1 MRSSPPPSRPG
12 PSARLIE
19 LDGLRGLAAAVVVIH
34 HCLLTVPTFARIGAR
49 PGVVPEEPAARI
61 LTQTP
66 LHLLWAGHE
75 AVLIFF
81 VLSGTALVYPVARRH
96 AQRRRFDWVDYVPR
110 RIVRLWLPAAASTAL
125 AVALMMLVPRST
137 DASLG
142 PWMTQAHPAGLSLRH
157 LLLELALQPRYAYR
171 NTVLWSLHAEAVF
184 SFLLPLVVLVVAL
197 AARTRAWWLPA
208 AACLAVPAVTGDTR
222 ALVYVPV
229 FVLGATAGWRWGH
242 LDAVAPER
250 PAPWATPAALV
261 CLVLVTTGWWPGLQE
276 SVAGR
281 LAAAVTLA
289 AVSAL
294 VVLAVR
300 AGALRA
306 LLRSRTV
313 QYLGALSFSLYLV
326 HEPVIVATRLLTAS
340 WPPWLAAPLAVA
352 VTAPMTWLFHRYVEA
367 PSHRLSRRA
376 GRWVSSRVHRAA
388 RRTR

>member
-1 MRSSPPPSRPG
+1 MPSSPPPSRPG

-19 LDGLRGLAAAVVVIH
+19 LDGLRGLAAVIVVIH
-34 HCLLTVPTFARIGAR
+34 HCLLTVPAFARIGAW

-75 AVLIFF
+75 AVLVFF

-96 AQRRRFDWVDYVPR
+96 AQRRRFDWIDYVPR

-125 AVALMMLVPRST
+125 AVALMVLVPRST
-137 DASLG
+137 AASLG
-142 PWMTQAHPAGLSLRH
+142 PWMTQAHPAGLSARH

-197 AARTRAWWLPA
+197 AARARAWWLPA

-222 ALVYVPV
+222 TLVYVPV

-242 LDAVAPER
+242 LGTIAPER
-250 PAPWATPAALV
+250 PAPWATPAALA
-261 CLVLVTTGWWPGLQE
+261 CLVLITIGWWPGLE
-276 SVAGR
+276 GPVAGR
-281 LAAAVTLA
+281 LAAAVSLA
-289 AVSAL
+289 AVAAL
-294 VVLAVR
+294 VALAVR
-300 AGALRA
+300 AGALRGV
-306 LLRSRTV
+306 LRSRAV

-326 HEPVIVATRLLTAS
+326 HEPVIVATRLLMAS
-340 WPPWLAAPLAVA
+340 WSPWLVAPVAVAGTAPL
-352 VTAPMTWLFHRYVEA
+352 TWLFRRYVEA

-376 GRWVSSRVHRAA
+376 GQWVSSRV
-388 RRTR
+388 RRTAR

>member
-1 MRSSPPPSRPG
+1 MPSSPPPSRPG

-19 LDGLRGLAAAVVVIH
+19 LDGLRGLAAVIVVIH
-34 HCLLTVPTFARIGAR
+34 HCLLTVPAFARIGAW

-75 AVLIFF
+75 AVLVFF

-96 AQRRRFDWVDYVPR
+96 AQRRRFDWIDYVPR

-125 AVALMMLVPRST
+125 AVALMVLVPRST
-137 DASLG
+137 AASLG
-142 PWMTQAHPAGLSLRH
+142 PWMTQAHPAGLSARH

-197 AARTRAWWLPA
+197 AARARAWWLPA

-222 ALVYVPV
+222 TLVYVPV

-242 LDAVAPER
+242 LGTIAPER

>member
-1 MRSSPPPSRPG
+1 MPSSPPPSRPG

-19 LDGLRGLAAAVVVIH
+19 LDGLRGLAAVIVVIH
-34 HCLLTVPTFARIGAR
+34 HCLLTVPAFARIGAW

-75 AVLIFF
+75 AVLVFF

-96 AQRRRFDWVDYVPR
+96 AQRRRFDWIDYVPR

-125 AVALMMLVPRST
+125 AVALMVLVPRST
-137 DASLG
+137 AASLG
-142 PWMTQAHPAGLSLRH
+142 PWMTQAHPAGLSARH

-197 AARTRAWWLPA
+197 AARARAWWLPA

-222 ALVYVPV
+222 TLVYVPV

-242 LDAVAPER
+242 LGTIAPER
-250 PAPWATPAALV
+250 PAPWATPAALA
-261 CLVLVTTGWWPGLQE
+261 CLVLITIGWWPGLE
-276 SVAGR
+276 GPVAGR
-281 LAAAVTLA
+281 LAAAVSLA
-289 AVSAL
+289 AVAAL
-294 VVLAVR
+294 VALAVR
-300 AGALRA
+300 AGALRGV
-306 LLRSRTV
+306 LRSRAV

-326 HEPVIVATRLLTAS
+326 HEPVIVATRLLMAS
-340 WPPWLAAPLAVA
+340 WSPWLVAPVA
-352 VTAPMTWLFHRYVEA
+352 VTVTAPLTWLFRRYVEA

-376 GRWVSSRVHRAA
+376 GQWVSSRV
-388 RRTR
+388 RRTAR

>member
-1 MRSSPPPSRPG
+1 MPSSPPPSRPG

-34 HCLLTVPTFARIGAR
+34 HCLLTVPTFARVGAW
-49 PGVVPEEPAARI
+49 PGVVPADPAARI

-96 AQRRRFDWVDYVPR
+96 AQGRRFDWVDYAPR

-125 AVALMMLVPRST
+125 AVALMVLVPRSA
-137 DASLG
+137 DALLG
-142 PWMTQAHPAGLSLRH
+142 PWMTQAHPAGLSVRH

-222 ALVYVPV
+222 TLVYVPV

-242 LDAVAPER
+242 LEAIAPER
-250 PAPWATPAALV
+250 PAPWATPAALA
-261 CLVLVTTGWWPGLQE
+261 CLVLVTIGWWP
-276 SVAGR
+276 VA
-281 LAAAVTLA
+281 
-289 AVSAL
+289 AL

-306 LLRSRTV
+306 LLRSRAV

-340 WPPWLAAPLAVA
+340 WSPWLVAPLAVA
-352 VTAPMTWLFHRYVEA
+352 VTAPLTWLFHRYVEA

-376 GRWVSSRVHRAA
+376 GRWVSSRVRRAA
-388 RRTR
+388 R

>member
-1 MRSSPPPSRPG
+1 MPSSPPPSRPG

-19 LDGLRGLAAAVVVIH
+19 LDGLRGLAAVIVVIH
-34 HCLLTVPTFARIGAR
+34 HCLLTVPAFARIGAW

-75 AVLIFF
+75 AVLVFF

-96 AQRRRFDWVDYVPR
+96 AQRRRFDWIDYVPR

-125 AVALMMLVPRST
+125 AVALMVLVPRST
-137 DASLG
+137 AASLG
-142 PWMTQAHPAGLSLRH
+142 PWMTQAHPAGLSARH

-197 AARTRAWWLPA
+197 AARARAWWLPA

-222 ALVYVPV
+222 TLVYVPV

-242 LDAVAPER
+242 LGTIAPER
-250 PAPWATPAALV
+250 PAPGATPAALA
-261 CLVLVTTGWWPGLQE
+261 CLVRITIGWWPGLE
-276 SVAGR
+276 GPVAGR
-281 LAAAVTLA
+281 LAAAVSLA
-289 AVSAL
+289 AVAAL
-294 VVLAVR
+294 VALAVR
-300 AGALRA
+300 AGALRGV
-306 LLRSRTV
+306 LRSRAV

-326 HEPVIVATRLLTAS
+326 HEPVIVATRLLMAS
-340 WPPWLAAPLAVA
+340 WSPWLVAPVAVA
-352 VTAPMTWLFHRYVEA
+352 VTAPLTWLFRRYVEA

-376 GRWVSSRVHRAA
+376 GQWVSSRV
-388 RRTR
+388 RRTAR

>member
-1 MRSSPPPSRPG
+1 MPSSPPPSRPG

-19 LDGLRGLAAAVVVIH
+19 LDGLRGLAAVIVVIH
-34 HCLLTVPTFARIGAR
+34 HCLLTVPAFARIGAW

-75 AVLIFF
+75 AVLVFF

-96 AQRRRFDWVDYVPR
+96 AQRRRFDWIDYVPR

-125 AVALMMLVPRST
+125 AVALMVLVPRST
-137 DASLG
+137 AASLG
-142 PWMTQAHPAGLSLRH
+142 PWMTQAHPAGLSARH

-197 AARTRAWWLPA
+197 AARARAWWLPA

-222 ALVYVPV
+222 TLVYVPV

-242 LDAVAPER
+242 LGTIAPER
-250 PAPWATPAALV
+250 PAPWATPAALA
-261 CLVLVTTGWWPGLQE
+261 CLVLITIGWWPGLE
-276 SVAGR
+276 GPVAGR
-281 LAAAVTLA
+281 LAAAVSLA
-289 AVSAL
+289 AVAAL
-294 VVLAVR
+294 VALAVR
-300 AGALRA
+300 AGALRGV
-306 LLRSRTV
+306 LRSRAV

-326 HEPVIVATRLLTAS
+326 HEPVIVATRLLMAS
-340 WPPWLAAPLAVA
+340 WSPWLGAPVAVA
-352 VTAPMTWLFHRYVEA
+352 VTAPLTWLFRRYVEA

-376 GRWVSSRVHRAA
+376 GQWVSSRV
-388 RRTR
+388 RRTAR

>member
-1 MRSSPPPSRPG
+1 MPSSPPPSRPG

-19 LDGLRGLAAAVVVIH
+19 LDGLRGLAAVIVVIH
-34 HCLLTVPTFARIGAR
+34 HCLLTVPAFARIGAW

-75 AVLIFF
+75 AVLVFF

-96 AQRRRFDWVDYVPR
+96 AQRRRFDWIDYVPR

-125 AVALMMLVPRST
+125 AVALMVLVPRST
-137 DASLG
+137 AASLG
-142 PWMTQAHPAGLSLRH
+142 PWMTQAHPAGLSARH

-197 AARTRAWWLPA
+197 AARARAWWLPA

-222 ALVYVPV
+222 TLVYVPV

-242 LDAVAPER
+242 LGTIAPER
-250 PAPWATPAALV
+250 PAPWATPAALA
-261 CLVLVTTGWWPGLQE
+261 CLVLITIGWWPGLE
-276 SVAGR
+276 GPVAGR
-281 LAAAVTLA
+281 LAAAVSLA
-289 AVSAL
+289 AVAAL
-294 VVLAVR
+294 VALAVR
-300 AGALRA
+300 AGALRGV
-306 LLRSRTV
+306 LRSRAV

-326 HEPVIVATRLLTAS
+326 HEPVIVATRLLMAS
-340 WPPWLAAPLAVA
+340 WSPWLVAPLAVA
-352 VTAPMTWLFHRYVEA
+352 VTAPLTWLFRRYVEA

-376 GRWVSSRVHRAA
+376 GQWVSSRV
-388 RRTR
+388 RRTAR

>member
-1 MRSSPPPSRPG
+1 MPSSPPPSRPG

-19 LDGLRGLAAAVVVIH
+19 LDGLRGLAAVIVVIH
-34 HCLLTVPTFARIGAR
+34 HCLLTVPAFARIGAW

-75 AVLIFF
+75 AVLVFF

-96 AQRRRFDWVDYVPR
+96 AQRRRFDWIDYVPR

-125 AVALMMLVPRST
+125 AVALMVLVPRST
-137 DASLG
+137 AASLG
-142 PWMTQAHPAGLSLRH
+142 PWMTQAHPAGLSARH

-197 AARTRAWWLPA
+197 AARARAWWLPA

-222 ALVYVPV
+222 TLVYVPV

-242 LDAVAPER
+242 LGTIAPER
-250 PAPWATPAALV
+250 PAPWATPAALA
-261 CLVLVTTGWWPGLQE
+261 CLVLITIGWWPGLE
-276 SVAGR
+276 GPVAGR
-281 LAAAVTLA
+281 LAAAVSLA
-289 AVSAL
+289 AVAAL
-294 VVLAVR
+294 VALAVR
-300 AGALRA
+300 AGALRGV
-306 LLRSRTV
+306 LRSRAV

-326 HEPVIVATRLLTAS
+326 HEPVIVATRLLMAS
-340 WPPWLAAPLAVA
+340 WSPWLVAPVAVA
-352 VTAPMTWLFHRYVEA
+352 VTAPLTWLFRRYVEA

-376 GRWVSSRVHRAA
+376 GQWVSSRV
-388 RRTR
+388 RRTAR

>member
-1 MRSSPPPSRPG
+1 MPSSPPPSHPG

-19 LDGLRGLAAAVVVIH
+19 LDGLRGLAAVIVVIH
-34 HCLLTVPTFARIGAR
+34 HCLLTVPAFARIGAW

-75 AVLIFF
+75 AVLVFF

-96 AQRRRFDWVDYVPR
+96 AQRRRFDWIDYVPR

-125 AVALMMLVPRST
+125 AVALMVLVPRST
-137 DASLG
+137 AASLG
-142 PWMTQAHPAGLSLRH
+142 PWMTQAHPAGLSARH

-171 NTVLWSLHAEAVF
+171 NTVLWSLHAEAVV

-197 AARTRAWWLPA
+197 AARARAWWLPA

-222 ALVYVPV
+222 TLVYVPV

-242 LDAVAPER
+242 LGTIAPER
-250 PAPWATPAALV
+250 PAPWATPAALA
-261 CLVLVTTGWWPGLQE
+261 CLVLITIGWWPGLE
-276 SVAGR
+276 GPVAGR
-281 LAAAVTLA
+281 LAAAVSLA
-289 AVSAL
+289 AVAAL
-294 VVLAVR
+294 VALAVR
-300 AGALRA
+300 AGALRGV
-306 LLRSRTV
+306 LRSRAV

-340 WPPWLAAPLAVA
+340 WSPWLVAPLAVA
-352 VTAPMTWLFHRYVEA
+352 VTAPLTWLFRRYVEA

-376 GRWVSSRVHRAA
+376 GQWVSSRV
-388 RRTR
+388 RRTAR

>member
-1 MRSSPPPSRPG
+1 MPSSPPPSRPG

-19 LDGLRGLAAAVVVIH
+19 LDGLRGLAAVVVVIH
-34 HCLLTVPTFARIGAR
+34 HCLLTVPAFARIGAW

-75 AVLIFF
+75 AVLVFF

-96 AQRRRFDWVDYVPR
+96 AQRRRFDWIDYVPR

-125 AVALMMLVPRST
+125 AVALMVLVPRST
-137 DASLG
+137 AASLG
-142 PWMTQAHPAGLSLRH
+142 PWMTQAHPAGLSARH

-197 AARTRAWWLPA
+197 AARARAWWLPA

-222 ALVYVPV
+222 TLVYVPI
-229 FVLGATAGWRWGH
+229 FVLGATVGWRWGH
-242 LDAVAPER
+242 LGTIAPER
-250 PAPWATPAALV
+250 PAPWATPAALA
-261 CLVLVTTGWWPGLQE
+261 CLVLITIGWWPGLE
-276 SVAGR
+276 GPVAGR
-281 LAAAVTLA
+281 LAAAVSLA
-289 AVSAL
+289 AVAAL
-294 VVLAVR
+294 VALAVR
-300 AGALRA
+300 AGALRGV
-306 LLRSRTV
+306 LRSRAV

-326 HEPVIVATRLLTAS
+326 HEPVIVATRLLMAS
-340 WPPWLAAPLAVA
+340 WSPWLVAPVAVA
-352 VTAPMTWLFHRYVEA
+352 VTAPLTWLFRRYVEA

-376 GRWVSSRVHRAA
+376 GQWVSSRV
-388 RRTR
+388 RRTAR

>member
-1 MRSSPPPSRPG
+1 MPSSPPPPRPG

-19 LDGLRGLAAAVVVIH
+19 LDGLRGLAAVVVVIH
-34 HCLLTVPTFARIGAR
+34 HCLLTVPAFARIGAW

-75 AVLIFF
+75 AVLVFF

-96 AQRRRFDWVDYVPR
+96 AQRRRFDWIDYVPR

-125 AVALMMLVPRST
+125 AVALMVLVPRST
-137 DASLG
+137 AASLG
-142 PWMTQAHPAGLSLRH
+142 PWMTQAHPAGLSARH

-197 AARTRAWWLPA
+197 AARARAWWLPA

-222 ALVYVPV
+222 TLVYVPV

-242 LDAVAPER
+242 LGTIAPER
-250 PAPWATPAALV
+250 PAPWATPAALA
-261 CLVLVTTGWWPGLQE
+261 CLVLITIGWWPGLE
-276 SVAGR
+276 GPVAGR
-281 LAAAVTLA
+281 LAAAVSLA
-289 AVSAL
+289 AVAAL
-294 VVLAVR
+294 VALAVR
-300 AGALRA
+300 AGALRGV
-306 LLRSRTV
+306 LRSRAV

-326 HEPVIVATRLLTAS
+326 HEPVIVATRLLMAS
-340 WPPWLAAPLAVA
+340 WSPWLVAPVAVA
-352 VTAPMTWLFHRYVEA
+352 VTAPLTWLFRRYVEA

-376 GRWVSSRVHRAA
+376 GQWVSSRV
-388 RRTR
+388 RRTAR

>member
-1 MRSSPPPSRPG
+1 MPSSPPPPRPG

-19 LDGLRGLAAAVVVIH
+19 LDGLRGLAAAIVVIH
-34 HCLLTVPTFARIGAR
+34 HCLLTVPAFARIGAW

-75 AVLIFF
+75 AVLVFF

-96 AQRRRFDWVDYVPR
+96 AQRRRFDWIDYVPR

-125 AVALMMLVPRST
+125 AVALMVLVPRST
-137 DASLG
+137 AASLG
-142 PWMTQAHPAGLSLRH
+142 PWMTQAHPAGLSARH

-197 AARTRAWWLPA
+197 AARARAWWLPA

-222 ALVYVPV
+222 TLVYVPV

-242 LDAVAPER
+242 LGTIAPER
-250 PAPWATPAALV
+250 PAPWATPAALA
-261 CLVLVTTGWWPGLQE
+261 CLVLITIGWWPGLE
-276 SVAGR
+276 GPVAGR
-281 LAAAVTLA
+281 LAAAVSLA
-289 AVSAL
+289 AVAAL
-294 VVLAVR
+294 VALAVR
-300 AGALRA
+300 AGALRGV
-306 LLRSRTV
+306 LRSRAV

-326 HEPVIVATRLLTAS
+326 HEPVIVATRLLMAS
-340 WPPWLAAPLAVA
+340 WSPWLVAPVAVA
-352 VTAPMTWLFHRYVEA
+352 VTAPLTWLFRRYVEA

-376 GRWVSSRVHRAA
+376 GQWVSSRV
-388 RRTR
+388 RRTAR

>member
-1 MRSSPPPSRPG
+1 
-12 PSARLIE
+12 
-19 LDGLRGLAAAVVVIH
+19 
-34 HCLLTVPTFARIGAR
+34 
-49 PGVVPEEPAARI
+49 
-61 LTQTP
+61 
-66 LHLLWAGHE
+66 
-75 AVLIFF
+75 
-81 VLSGTALVYPVARRH
+81 
-96 AQRRRFDWVDYVPR
+96 
-110 RIVRLWLPAAASTAL
+110 
-125 AVALMMLVPRST
+125 MLVPRST

-197 AARTRAWWLPA
+197 AARSRAWWLPA

>member
-1 MRSSPPPSRPG
+1 MPSSPPPSRPG

-19 LDGLRGLAAAVVVIH
+19 LDGLRGLAAVIVVIH
-34 HCLLTVPTFARIGAR
+34 HCLLTVPAFARIGAW

-75 AVLIFF
+75 AVLVFF

-96 AQRRRFDWVDYVPR
+96 AQRRRFDWIDYVPR

-125 AVALMMLVPRST
+125 AVALMVLVPRST
-137 DASLG
+137 AASLG
-142 PWMTQAHPAGLSLRH
+142 PWMTQAHPAGLSARH

-197 AARTRAWWLPA
+197 AARARAWWLPA

-222 ALVYVPV
+222 TLVYVPV

-242 LDAVAPER
+242 LGTIAPER
-250 PAPWATPAALV
+250 PAPWATPAALA
-261 CLVLVTTGWWPGLQE
+261 CLVLITIGWWPGLE
-276 SVAGR
+276 GPVAGR
-281 LAAAVTLA
+281 LAAAVSLA
-289 AVSAL
+289 AVAAL
-294 VVLAVR
+294 VALAVR
-300 AGALRA
+300 AGALRGV
-306 LLRSRTV
+306 LRSRAV

-326 HEPVIVATRLLTAS
+326 HEPVIVATRLLMAS
-340 WPPWLAAPLAVA
+340 WSPWLVAPMAVA
-352 VTAPMTWLFHRYVEA
+352 VTAPLTWLFRRYVEA

-376 GRWVSSRVHRAA
+376 GQWVSSRV
-388 RRTR
+388 RRTAR

>member
-1 MRSSPPPSRPG
+1 MPSSPPPPRPG

-19 LDGLRGLAAAVVVIH
+19 LDGLRGLAAVVVVIH
-34 HCLLTVPTFARIGAR
+34 HCLLTVPAFARIGAW

-75 AVLIFF
+75 AVLVFF

-96 AQRRRFDWVDYVPR
+96 AQRRRFDWIDYVPR

-125 AVALMMLVPRST
+125 AVALMVLVPRST
-137 DASLG
+137 AASLG
-142 PWMTQAHPAGLSLRH
+142 PWMTQAHPAGLSARH

-197 AARTRAWWLPA
+197 AARARAWWLPA

-222 ALVYVPV
+222 TLVYVPV

-242 LDAVAPER
+242 LGTIAPER
-250 PAPWATPAALV
+250 PAPWATPAALT
-261 CLVLVTTGWWPGLQE
+261 CLVLITIGWWPGLE
-276 SVAGR
+276 GPVAGR
-281 LAAAVTLA
+281 LAAAVSLA
-289 AVSAL
+289 AVAAL
-294 VVLAVR
+294 VALAVR
-300 AGALRA
+300 AGALRGV
-306 LLRSRTV
+306 LRSRAV

-326 HEPVIVATRLLTAS
+326 HEPVIVATRLLMAS
-340 WPPWLAAPLAVA
+340 WSPWLVAPVAVA
-352 VTAPMTWLFHRYVEA
+352 VTAPLTWLFRRYVEA

-376 GRWVSSRVHRAA
+376 GQWVSSRV
-388 RRTR
+388 RRTAR